1 MKKKVEQILK
11 YFDDIDT
18 RPIVIVLS
26 IILILIMFL
35 RSGGIFFITEV
46 LPVQF
51 MEIYEKG
58 QVKIENDWN
67 NLMKVFGK
75 EDVVFEE
82 RNKFEIPIGIPELTD
97 EQMDNLSSFYTASTT
112 YFIPDSRTI
121 LTEDLFDIETAI
133 SSDFSIE
140 ISEKYSEKE
149 PQVLIF
155 HTHANEFFID
165 SDLNKGLSE
174 GVVGVGAELQKILK
188 NDYGISSIHYIDE
201 FDMVNGEGQRVGAYE
216 RMDAPIRKI
225 LEENPSIEIVL
236 DIHRD
241 GVDEDVHL
249 VTEYNG
255 VDVAKIMF
263 VNGITTLIEDGEPVI
278 VDWLN
283 NPFIQETLGF
293 SLQMQLSAETQFP
306 NYTRK
311 IFLNPYRLS
320 THMLPRS
327 ALVEVGAQTNTFEEA
342 KNSMQLFA
350 KILTDVIVNDN
361 D

>member
-1 MKKKVEQILK
+1 MKDKLDELLAR
-11 YFDDIDT
+11 FDEIDIK
-18 RPIVIVLS
+18 PIAIVLVV
-26 IILILIMFL
+26 ILILVTLL
-35 RSGGIFFITEV
+35 RSGGMFFITEV

-51 MEIYEKG
+51 KEIYESG
-58 QVKIENDWN
+58 QVKIENSWN
-67 NLMKVFGK
+67 NITKIFGK
-75 EDVVFEE
+75 EEVVFEE
-82 RNKFEIPIGIPELTD
+82 RINKFEIPIGTPEITD
-97 EQMDNLSSFYTASTT
+97 EQRETLSTFYDTSLK

-121 LTEDLFDIETAI
+121 LTEDLFDVDIAV
-133 SSDFSIE
+133 SSDFTIE
-140 ISEKYSEKE
+140 VPSKYNEKE

-165 SDLNKGLSE
+165 SDLDKGLDE
-174 GVVGVGAELQKILK
+174 GVVGVGAELQRILK
-188 NDYGISSIHYIDE
+188 EDYGISSIHHIAE
-201 FDMVNGEGQRVGAYE
+201 FDMINGEGQRVGAYE
-216 RMDAPIRKI
+216 RMDAPIKAI
-225 LEENPSIEIVL
+225 LEEYPSIEIAL

-263 VNGITTLIEDGEPVI
+263 VNGITTLIENGEPVG
-278 VDWLN
+278 VAGLE

-327 ALVEVGAQTNTFEEA
+327 ALVEVGAQTNTFQEA
-342 KNSMQLFA
+342 KNSMKLFA
-350 KILTDVIVNDN
+350 KILTDVIIED
-361 D
+361 